1 MASKIPGSS
10 IYSAGYKR
18 LVALLLMAAYTF
30 NSMDRTVV
38 SIVASS
44 IKSDLKLT
52 DTQLGLLGGT
62 AFAVLYALGG
72 IPIARLAER
81 ANRVNIITIALIVW
95 SGLTALCG
103 TAATFP
109 QLLLIRVGVGVA
121 EAGCSPPAH
130 SLISDYYEPPRRASA
145 LSVYSCG
152 ISLGYI
158 LAALVGGAVTQRFG
172 WRWACAA
179 VGLPGVATALL
190 IKVLVREPPRGGSE
204 PAVRSPDAAVRAPA
218 AAPFSIRRELGEL
231 CAVAAALLLDRPI
244 LHMVLGLTLGAFGAY
259 GFYAFLP
266 VYLDRAFALGY
277 GKIGV
282 IAALTGGLAVGLG
295 IIAGGFVADTL
306 ARRNARWYALV
317 PAFGG
322 VVSLPLFAVAVTA
335 DHWKPAAWALAAAGF
350 FWYASLGPTFGTVQ
364 NVVEPRRRAT
374 ATALLYIALSML
386 ALGLGPLF
394 TGWVIDRSAVG
405 ACPGGFAVPG
415 AGAVAE
421 LACRSSLALATRRG
435 LLVTLVFFGWAT
447 LHYLLAAAGLAR
459 SLAAAASSVHSDS
472 T

>member
-1 MASKIPGSS
+1 MLLQPSAAARGSS

-62 AFAVLYALGG
+62 AFAMLYALGG

-81 ANRVNIITIALIVW
+81 VSRVNIITIALIVW

-103 TAATFP
+103 TAATFR
-109 QLLLIRVGVGVA
+109 QLLVIRVGVGVA

-158 LAALVGGAVTQRFG
+158 LAALVGGAVAQRFG

-179 VGLPGVATALL
+179 VGLPGVVTALL
-190 IKVLVREPPRGGSE
+190 IKVLVREPPRGGSDS
-204 PAVRSPDAAVRAPA
+204 AVRSPDAAVRAPA

-244 LHMVLGLTLGAFGAY
+244 LHMVLGLTLGAFG
-259 GFYAFLP
+259 
-266 VYLDRAFALGY
+266 
-277 GKIGV
+277 
-282 IAALTGGLAVGLG
+282 
-295 IIAGGFVADTL
+295 
-306 ARRNARWYALV
+306 
-317 PAFGG
+317 
-322 VVSLPLFAVAVTA
+322 
-335 DHWKPAAWALAAAGF
+335 
-350 FWYASLGPTFGTVQ
+350 
-364 NVVEPRRRAT
+364 
-374 ATALLYIALSML
+374 
-386 ALGLGPLF
+386 
-394 TGWVIDRSAVG
+394 
-405 ACPGGFAVPG
+405 
-415 AGAVAE
+415 
-421 LACRSSLALATRRG
+421 
-435 LLVTLVFFGWAT
+435 
-447 LHYLLAAAGLAR
+447 
-459 SLAAAASSVHSDS
+459 
-472 T
+472 